1 MGVHAGIQAFLH
13 VLGVGVGAHGDD
25 GHSPGTGLPAGADG
39 FGRGV
44 AVHDRHHQV
53 HQDRIVARRVGGK
66 GVYGALAVKR
76 LDDLGPGA
84 FQHELDDLHVQLV
97 ILDHQQALAVQV
109 GGGFLLRPGGGRVV
123 VDGKRQRDG
132 KAAALPHRALD
143 GDRAIHLLHQLVHDG
158 HAQPGAAV
166 LGARGV
172 VLLAERLK
180 QVVVNKVLRHADAGI
195 PDRERIG
202 RGVGGAAHLPQAGG
216 DRPAGLVVLDG
227 VAVQVHKDLF
237 QVERT
242 AQQVGVVHIVVVRVQ
257 LQPALLR
264 LKADDVIDL
273 DKGPAKVEGLC
284 LQHKAV
290 ALDLAHVQHVV
301 DEGEQVPGRN
311 IDLAQ
316 AVIDPRLVAAAVAD
330 DLQHAQNAVDGRAD
344 VVGHVGQKARLG
356 AVGAGLA
363 LQRIVQPL
371 ADAQVAAHIPDMDL
385 LLAGQH
391 HRVIGLLLFQRG
403 QHQGGVAAG
412 FGVFI
417 AEGLGPQTD
426 LGLLGVAAQV
436 GVHGV
441 QHPLDLRI
449 VPGIHAAVEQRL
461 AGGQKILHVQLG
473 QVLPKLGA
481 AALVPG
487 GVARLIG
494 QQRAHDPHFLGQDLP
509 APVGQAFGK
518 GILCLVQPVQTAA
531 DLRQIAVD
539 VGVHLL
545 IGDGQ
550 VFLCLAD
557 GLKRLL
563 VVLLGQIGHGKVVV
577 LVCVAADLV
586 VFPRNF
592 KALINVEAGQRV
604 LLHKVGHHADEVEA
618 GDDLRAVPV
627 AFVVDDERLQNFPRG
642 AEVALAVKEQR
653 IAEVR
658 HHPHIGLFGLPGQ
671 HIGKEGLALQQRGVF
686 QFAAALIKF
695 FVGHHRTP
703 HFWQLK
709 FSLS

>member
-39 FGRGV
+39 PGRGV

-53 HQDRIVARRVGGK
+53 HQNRIVARRVGGK
-66 GVYGALAVKR
+66 GAHGALAVKR

-97 ILDHQQALAVQV
+97 ILDNQQALAVQV

-123 VDGKRQRDG
+123 VYGKRQRDS

-143 GDRAIHLLHQLVHDG
+143 GDRAVHLLHQLVHDG
-158 HAQPGAAV
+158 HTQPGAAV

-216 DRPAGLVVLDG
+216 DAPAGLVVLDG

-257 LQPALLR
+257 PQPALLR

-273 DKGPAKVEGLC
+273 GKGPAEVEGLC
-284 LQHKAV
+284 LDHKAV

-301 DEGEQVPGRN
+301 DEGEQVLSRN

-363 LQRIVQPL
+363 LQRILQLL
-371 ADAQVAAHIPDMDL
+371 ADVQVAARIPDTDL
-385 LLAGQH
+385 FLAGQH
-391 HRVIGLLLFQRG
+391 QRVVGLLLFQRG
-403 QHQGGVAAG
+403 QHQGGVAGG

-417 AEGLGPQTD
+417 AADLGPQTD

-449 VPGIHAAVEQRL
+449 VPGIHAAVEQHL
-461 AGGQKILHVQLG
+461 AGGQELLRVQPG

-481 AALVPG
+481 AAFVPG

-494 QQRAHDPHFLGQDLP
+494 QQRVHDPHFLGQDLP

-518 GILCLVQPVQTAA
+518 GILCLVQPVQMAA

-539 VGVHLL
+539 VGVHHL
-545 IGDGQ
+545 IGGGH

-557 GLKRLL
+557 GLKRLP

-577 LVCVAADLV
+577 LIGVTADLV

-592 KALINVEAGQRV
+592 KALMNVEAGQCV
-604 LLHKVGHHADEVEA
+604 LLHIVGHHADEVEA

-627 AFVVDDERLQNFPRG
+627 AFVVDDERLQNFPHG

-671 HIGKEGLALQQRGVF
+671 YIGKEGLALRQWGVF
-686 QFAAALIKF
+686 QFVAALVKF

-703 HFWQLK
+703 PLAAIC
-709 FSLS
+709 